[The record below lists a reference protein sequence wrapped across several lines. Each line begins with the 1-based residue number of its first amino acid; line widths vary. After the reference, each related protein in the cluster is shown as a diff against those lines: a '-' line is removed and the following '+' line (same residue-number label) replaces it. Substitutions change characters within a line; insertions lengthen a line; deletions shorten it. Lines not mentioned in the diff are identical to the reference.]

1 MKILP
6 IRLSTPLTGN
16 KNKTNKKTYI
26 SPFFVGQDRFIKTNS
41 LAASQDLQTY
51 NSFVSSD
58 RTERKYKLNL
68 SSDELK
74 KRTDTEALQI
84 YKLLDEDSIEYQQL
98 DNMDK
103 EALKH
108 LVKAARILNNV
119 YFIQDNPH
127 NLEFKNYIESEN
139 AKGNDMATRT
149 LKLFNAQKGVCA
161 KDVQGKNINLADGI
175 KPLPQRGF
183 YPEDLSEKE
192 FHEILM
198 KMLDEGKEEQVE
210 KILNQRTMVIR
221 SEDELKGI
229 DYTDFFKEDFANAAH
244 ELELAADYSTNEDFR
259 RFLSLQANALVMN
272 NPYMDALAD
281 KKWAKLQ
288 NTPLEFTI
296 TRESYDDKMTP
307 SISKNS
313 ELMRRLNEL
322 NIIPYNKDNI
332 GVRVGIVNKEGTDY
346 ILKIKEYLPLLA
358 EHMPYKDEYE
368 QKISSNVNKQTMVDV
383 DIVEA
388 TGQLGAYRGGISIAS
403 ALPNSD
409 KLAIKLEGGRRNV
422 YHRQMRQAK
431 YSAGIQNRLNAVL
444 DKSQHKYYDKD
455 SLHDFTIL
463 HETLHS
469 LGPKTDTEL
478 LGRYKNIIEENKAD
492 MGAIVMLDVLTKK
505 GFYTENKQKQ
515 VFTSF
520 LTAYVAKG
528 ANFNDA
534 HRTRNIMQYNYFLKE
549 GAIKIDKTGKM
560 KINFDKVT
568 PAAQKMLN
576 EIIRIQLDKDIDKA
590 RQFVNKYAVW
600 TEPLEK
606 MAENLKS
613 SDKMLNATLVS
624 PLADKLATE

>member
-1 MKILP
+1 
-6 IRLSTPLTGN
+6 
-16 KNKTNKKTYI
+16 
-26 SPFFVGQDRFIKTNS
+26 
-41 LAASQDLQTY
+41 
-51 NSFVSSD
+51 
-58 RTERKYKLNL
+58 
-68 SSDELK
+68 
-74 KRTDTEALQI
+74 
-84 YKLLDEDSIEYQQL
+84 
-98 DNMDK
+98 
-103 EALKH
+103 
-108 LVKAARILNNV
+108 
-119 YFIQDNPH
+119 
-127 NLEFKNYIESEN
+127 
-139 AKGNDMATRT
+139 
-149 LKLFNAQKGVCA
+149 
-161 KDVQGKNINLADGI
+161 
-175 KPLPQRGF
+175 
-183 YPEDLSEKE
+183 
-192 FHEILM
+192 
-198 KMLDEGKEEQVE
+198 
-210 KILNQRTMVIR
+210 
-221 SEDELKGI
+221 
-229 DYTDFFKEDFANAAH
+229 
-244 ELELAADYSTNEDFR
+244 
-259 RFLSLQANALVMN
+259 
-272 NPYMDALAD
+272 
-281 KKWAKLQ
+281 
-288 NTPLEFTI
+288 
-296 TRESYDDKMTP
+296 
-307 SISKNS
+307 
-313 ELMRRLNEL
+313 
-322 NIIPYNKDNI
+322 
-332 GVRVGIVNKEGTDY
+332 
-346 ILKIKEYLPLLA
+346 
-358 EHMPYKDEYE
+358 
-368 QKISSNVNKQTMVDV
+368 
-383 DIVEA
+383 
-388 TGQLGAYRGGISIAS
+388 
-403 ALPNSD
+403 
-409 KLAIKLEGGRRNV
+409 
-422 YHRQMRQAK
+422 MRQAK